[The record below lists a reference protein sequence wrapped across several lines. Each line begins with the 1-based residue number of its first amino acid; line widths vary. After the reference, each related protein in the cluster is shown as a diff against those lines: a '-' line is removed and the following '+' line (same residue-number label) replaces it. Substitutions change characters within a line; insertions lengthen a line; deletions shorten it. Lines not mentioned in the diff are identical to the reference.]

1 MGWRCARRV
10 GRDAEASWRALT
22 NGPAPYLA
30 AEARRRGQPGV
41 PLQEAPPPD
50 ISQLARRW
58 FGSLLAVASSD
69 LRVRFAPSPTGM
81 FHVGNARSAL
91 FNWVLARQSGGTIV
105 LRIEDT
111 DAARNRPE
119 WVQGILD
126 AMEWL
131 GIGPSEYEGPLFQ
144 SDYTQH
150 HREAIDRLIAAGRAY
165 YCDCTRDQVNA
176 RTGSEYLGYDGFCRS
191 RGQTV
196 GEGRALRFRTPDEGS
211 TVIVD
216 LVRGKPTVDN
226 VLIEDFVI
234 ARGDGSPV
242 FLLANVVDDMVMGIT
257 HVIRAE
263 EHLPNAPKQQLL
275 WEALGAEP
283 PVWVHAPI
291 LVNEKRQK
299 LSKRRDRVALEDFR
313 AEGYLAEAMR
323 NYLMLLGWAPS
334 GDREILPWDDI
345 VTEFR
350 LEDVNPSPAF
360 FDVKKLRA
368 FNGDYIRALSV
379 EAFVEA
385 CQPWLIGENAPWRP
399 EAYDA
404 NAFAAVA
411 ELAQTRIA
419 VLSEIVPMVDFLFLD
434 EPTTDEAAW
443 AKAMKADAPA
453 LLAAVV
459 EAYETCEW
467 RAEVLKSTLEV
478 IGAERGL
485 KLGKAQAPVRVAV
498 TGRTV
503 GLPLFESIEILGR
516 ERTVA
521 RLRAALDRLR

>member
-1 MGWRCARRV
+1 MWAV
-10 GRDAEASWRALT
+10 S
-22 NGPAPYLA
+22 GPA
-30 AEARRRGQPGV
+30 V
-41 PLQEAPPPD
+41 
-50 ISQLARRW
+50 
-58 FGSLLAVASSD
+58 
-69 LRVRFAPSPTGM
+69 RVRFAPSPTGM
-81 FHVGNARSAL
+81 FHVGNARSLL
-91 FNWVLARQSGGTIV
+91 FNWVLARQSGGTMV

-119 WVQGILD
+119 WVQGIVD
-126 AMEWL
+126 AMAWL
-131 GIGPSEYEGPLFQ
+131 GVGPEDYEGPLFQ
-144 SDYTQH
+144 SDYVQH
-150 HREAIDRLIAAGRAY
+150 HREAIDRLLAAGLAY
-165 YCDCTRDQVNA
+165 YCDCARGQVIA
-176 RTGSEYLGYDGFCRS
+176 RTGSEHKGYDGYCRD
-191 RGQTV
+191 RGLPT
-196 GEGRALRFRTPDEGS
+196 GDGCALRFRTPDEGS

-216 LVRGKPTVDN
+216 LVRGKPTFEN
-226 VLIEDFVI
+226 ALIEDFVI

-313 AEGYLAEAMR
+313 VEGYLAEAMR

-345 VTEFR
+345 VAEFR

-385 CQPWLIGENAPWRP
+385 CQPWLTGETTPWRP
-399 EAYDA
+399 DAYDA
-404 NAFAAVA
+404 QAFAAVA

-434 EPTTDEAAW
+434 EPVADEAAW
-443 AKAMKADAPA
+443 AKAMKVEAPA

-459 EAYETCEW
+459 EAYEACEW
-467 RAEVLKSTLEV
+467 RAEALKASLEA

-516 ERTVA
+516 ERTLA
-521 RLRAALDRLR
+521 RLRAALDRLS